1 MVITPS
7 VSPWEERLH
16 RMSEWTDRMIGFMAD
31 ASEYG
36 NYFEELS
43 KTLSVYLDRSWSVCD
58 AGCGIGQLTAG
69 LSPYVKQVTGVD
81 RSEAAIAHLK
91 ARLESEKLANAHA
104 VCADFENLDGSVVFD
119 AMIFNYFGK
128 MEEILE
134 IAEKHCLK
142 RIIVVKKNYTKHR
155 FSIGSNPIDEK
166 SVDYVKNYLNRIG
179 ARYTTELFSA
189 EFGQPF
195 HSLEGAVDFFSIYSR
210 DKDRSLINTENVEKR
225 LVETGKSDFPY
236 YLPHR
241 RESIIFAIER

>member
-1 MVITPS
+1 M
-7 VSPWEERLH
+7 H
-16 RMSEWTDRMIGFMAD
+16 RMSEWTDSMIGFMAD

-36 NYFEELS
+36 NYFKELS

-58 AGCGIGQLTAG
+58 AGCGIGQLTAA
-69 LSPYVKQVTGVD
+69 LSPYVKQVTGID
-81 RSEAAIAHLK
+81 RCEAAIRHLK
-91 ARLESEKLANAHA
+91 NRLDAEKLDNAHA
-104 VCADFENLDGSVVFD
+104 VCADFENLDSFIVFD

-134 IAEKHCLK
+134 IAREHCLK

-166 SVDYVKNYLNRIG
+166 SVDYVKDYLNKVG
-179 ARYTTELFSA
+179 AKYETELFSA

-195 HSLEGAVDFFSIYSR
+195 HSLEDAVEFFSIYSR
-210 DKDRSLINTENVEKR
+210 DKDRSLINSENVEKR
-225 LVETGKSDFPY
+225 LVETGNSDFQY